1 MSVMIELDA
10 ASAPNVWGL
19 DPSVVTALATLA
31 LALVGVVS
39 IGTGTA
45 LAIAAFRS
53 NRLQR
58 LELDA
63 LQTQL
68 ELSRQEM
75 ALRSNLTEAE
85 RQRAVQAARVN
96 VDVNASGGSYRQG
109 TPPHDVKATV
119 SVVNHGPGVAAALT
133 YGIRRGEW
141 ERAANPRPTT
151 LGVDKSESRE
161 VPVPDEVV
169 ADTSAVNRADFFNEE
184 FQPWVRYTDASG
196 TRWEKG
202 GDAPP
207 VKVDDQPLPAE
218 QA

>member
-1 MSVMIELDA
+1 MIELNA
-10 ASAPNVWGL
+10 ASSPNVWGL

-53 NRLQR
+53 NKLQR

-75 ALRSNLTEAE
+75 ALRSNLSEAE
-85 RQRAVQAARVN
+85 RRRVEQEARVN

-109 TPPHDVKATV
+109 TPPHDVKANV
-119 SVVNHGPGVAAALT
+119 SVVNHGPGIATALT
-133 YGIRRGEW
+133 YGIRRGTW
-141 ERAANPRPTT
+141 ERAANPKPMT
-151 LGVDKSESRE
+151 LGIDKSESRE
-161 VPVPDEVV
+161 VPVPDDVV
-169 ADTSAVNRADFFNEE
+169 ADTSALNRSEFFSEE
-184 FQPWVRYTDASG
+184 FTPWARYADATS
-196 TRWEKG
+196 THWEKV
-202 GDAPP
+202 GDGSP
-207 VKVDDQPLPAE
+207 VRID
-218 QA
+218 